1 MRVFSS
7 RAWRAPAVRV
17 GCQSAESTLAGLS
30 TEAGDAGLA
39 GLSTEAGDAGLST
52 EAGEAGLSTETG
64 EVDAGVPTDVRLDGE
79 SLDTGDTMLS
89 LVTLKPTSG
98 DPLPGC
104 TESMPGTLSPV
115 AFSISGMAFAT
126 VAAPLARTP
135 MLSADAAPMAIQFL
149 VSMVFLPLACRA
161 ARVDAA
167 TLTVAHEITRRSR

>member
-1 MRVFSS
+1 
-7 RAWRAPAVRV
+7 VRV

-52 EAGEAGLSTETG
+52 EAGLAGLSTEAGEAGLSTETG
-64 EVDAGVPTDVRLDGE
+64 EVDAGVLTDVRLDGE

>member
-7 RAWRAPAVRV
+7 RDCHALVVRV
-17 GCQSAESTLAGLS
+17 GSQSAESTLAGLP

-52 EAGEAGLSTETG
+52 DAGDAGLSTEAG
-64 EVDAGVPTDVRLDGE
+64 EVEAGVLTDVKLDGE
-79 SLDTGDTMLS
+79 SLDAGDTMLS
-89 LVTLKPTSG
+89 LVTLKPTSV
-98 DPLPGC
+98 DPVPGC

-115 AFSISGMAFAT
+115 AFSISGRAFAT

-135 MLSADAAPMAIQFL
+135 MLSADAAPMATQFL

-161 ARVDAA
+161 ARVDEA